1 MNVPINHHFCI
12 IGGERERREER
23 GEREVER
30 GGGLGERETE
40 SAVGRWFSH
49 FWERRIRTKL
59 ETIIEKKNTFKM
71 QATPTFIPHPH
82 PHPHPRF

>member
-1 MNVPINHHFCI
+1 M
-12 IGGERERREER
+12 
-23 GEREVER
+23 ER

-59 ETIIEKKNTFKM
+59 ETIIEKKKTPSKCKPPQLSFP
-71 QATPTFIPHPH
+71 TPTPTPASDILS
-82 PHPHPRF
+82 RAK